1 MSEPY
6 VGQIAI
12 FGFNF
17 APQNWVFCNGAL
29 MSISQNAAFFS
40 VIGTYYGGNGTTTF
54 AVPNIQNCGVVGWG
68 QGPGLSNYVIGE
80 TIGVPNVTLTMA
92 QMPVH
97 NHIANGTNGSSY
109 GLTVTNG
116 NWMGE
121 HETGNAYLFTGS
133 PDGQNS
139 FAPGAISIAGG
150 NQPHS
155 NEQPYL
161 AMNFCI
167 AQYGIFPTR
176 S

>member
-6 VGQIAI
+6 IGQIAI

-54 AVPNIQNCGVVGWG
+54 AVPNIQNCGAVGWG
-68 QGPGLSNYVIGE
+68 QGPGLSNYVIGQ
-80 TIGVPNVTLTMA
+80 TIGTADVTLTQA
-92 QMPVH
+92 QMPAHTHFV
-97 NHIANGTNGSSY
+97 NSSAGSSY
-109 GLTVTNG
+109 VQPVANSSWIGAIVDR
-116 NWMGE
+116 GE
-121 HETGNAYLFTGS
+121 LFLAS
-133 PDGQNS
+133 PDGS
-139 FAPGAISIAGG
+139 TFASQTIGTQGG
-150 NQPHS
+150 SQPH
-155 NEQPYL
+155 NNQQPFL
-161 AMNFCI
+161 GMNFCI